1 MCLINILELLQ
12 ITPHLL
18 DVNIFTMLIAMYNY
32 NLSLFAYSAEGSP
45 PTYMNRRCDWLLQT
59 IKDNKTIEMKFLKN
73 ES

>member
-32 NLSLFAYSAEGSP
+32 NLSVFAYFAEATHMYAKR
-45 PTYMNRRCDWLLQT
+45 TYFFSIVIL
-59 IKDNKTIEMKFLKN
+59 
-73 ES
+73 